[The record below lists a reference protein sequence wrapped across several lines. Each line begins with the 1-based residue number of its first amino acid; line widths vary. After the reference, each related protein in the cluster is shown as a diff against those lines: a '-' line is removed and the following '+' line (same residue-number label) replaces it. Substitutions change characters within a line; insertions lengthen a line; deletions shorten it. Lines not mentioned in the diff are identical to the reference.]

1 MLMSMSRSYLLVLV
15 SVLAGTASQ
24 EALAQHHGG
33 RSSGFSHGASGFSHG
48 SSSFSHHGYTG
59 HTHSGYGHSYSSY
72 RPSYPGFYGPS
83 ISLSIGRGFPLGL
96 SYGSAYSGIG
106 IGAYSSAYGYPYYG
120 SSYRSYSPVTRL
132 SVSSYP
138 VTSLRYYQTPV
149 YVTPGSSAPN
159 YSVSGYQASYAPY
172 ATAQSSTHVVP
183 PSTNVVPQVAQPT
196 NAAANAT
203 LAPDTQL
210 RPGMVLPDGATVISV
225 QPVGTSYSL

>member
-132 SVSSYP
+132 SVSRASTFLKFLISSNLRPLPIDLWSLSKQKSPP
-138 VTSLRYYQTPV
+138 VEGQFTDFLSSSLQNRLQTPA
-149 YVTPGSSAPN
+149 G
-159 YSVSGYQASYAPY
+159 
-172 ATAQSSTHVVP
+172 
-183 PSTNVVPQVAQPT
+183 PSRQNP
-196 NAAANAT
+196 
-203 LAPDTQL
+203 
-210 RPGMVLPDGATVISV
+210 
-225 QPVGTSYSL
+225 